1 MALKEGVLAPD
12 FELLDQDGVA
22 SKLSDL
28 RGKVVILYFYPKDD
42 TPGCTTE
49 ACNFRD
55 NFSVF
60 KTAGIEILG
69 VSKDSVKSHAK
80 FQQKYELPFT
90 ILADEDQRVCEL
102 YQVWGK
108 KKYMGKE
115 YDGIFRTTYIIDE
128 QGLIKKTY
136 ENVKPDQ
143 HAREILSLLGL

>member
-22 SKLSDL
+22 RKLSDL

-49 ACNFRD
+49 ACKFRD

-90 ILADEDQRVCEL
+90 ILADEDHQVCEL

-128 QGLIKKTY
+128 MGMIKKTY